1 MSMTA
6 TSGNTPSVA
15 TLFGNS
21 EKVSRHTMSSR
32 EIADLVEA
40 RHNDVIATIE
50 RLFSKGLLRSD
61 RKSRRESTGGR
72 PIEVYDLTER
82 DTHLVIAGYSDE
94 HRARVIDRWQELESK
109 VVGQLQIPTNFG
121 DALQLA
127 ADVAKQNA
135 SLHQVIQQQAP
146 KVQALERL
154 SATEGSICITSA
166 AKQLGIG
173 PLKLFKWLSDN
184 RWIYRR
190 AAFSAWSAYQPR
202 LTAGLLEH
210 KLVKVGKGA
219 EEDLKVVEQVMVT
232 RKGITTL
239 AEQIQGNSL

>member
-1 MSMTA
+1 M
-6 TSGNTPSVA
+6 NTIVAPSNTV
-15 TLFGNS
+15 
-21 EKVSRHTMSSR
+21 TMSSR
-32 EIADLVEA
+32 EIAELTGKQHKNVLRDVNVMLESLEKVGSDLSQAV
-40 RHNDVIATIE
+40 RYTDE
-50 RLFSKGLLRSD
+50 RGRTSEVRLD
-61 RKSRRESTGGR
+61 R
-72 PIEVYDLTER
+72 VLTE
-82 DTHLVIAGYSDE
+82 TLLTGYSIPLR
-94 HRARVIDRWQELESK
+94 HRVVTRLQELEK
-109 VVGQLQIPTNFG
+109 VSRHSMSLPTNFAE
-121 DALQLA
+121 ALQLA
-127 ADVAKQNA
+127 ADQAKQNA
-135 SLHQVIQQQAP
+135 SLHLVIQQQAP

-154 SATEGSICITSA
+154 SGTHGSICITTA

-232 RKGITTL
+232 RKGITHL
-239 AEQIQGNSL
+239 ATVLQEAL

>member
-1 MSMTA
+1 M
-6 TSGNTPSVA
+6 NTLVAPSNTV
-15 TLFGNS
+15 
-21 EKVSRHTMSSR
+21 TMSSR
-32 EIADLVEA
+32 EIADLTGKQHKNVL
-40 RHNDVIATIE
+40 RDVNVMLESLEKAGSDLSQAVRYTDE
-50 RLFSKGLLRSD
+50 RGRTSEVRLD
-61 RKSRRESTGGR
+61 R
-72 PIEVYDLTER
+72 VLTE
-82 DTHLVIAGYSDE
+82 TLLTGYSIPLR
-94 HRARVIDRWQELESK
+94 HRVVTRLQELEK
-109 VVGQLQIPTNFG
+109 VSRHSMSLPTNFA

-127 ADVAKQNA
+127 ADQAKQNA

-146 KVQALERL
+146 KVQALELL

>member
-1 MSMTA
+1 MNTIVAPINTVTMSTREISELTGKQHKNVLRDVNVMLESLEKAGSDLSQVVRNTDERGR
-6 TSGNTPSVA
+6 TSEFRLDRVLTE
-15 TLFGNS
+15 TLLTGYS
-21 EKVSRHTMSSR
+21 IPLRHRVVTRLQELEKVSRHSMS
-32 EIADLVEA
+32 L
-40 RHNDVIATIE
+40 
-50 RLFSKGLLRSD
+50 
-61 RKSRRESTGGR
+61 
-72 PIEVYDLTER
+72 
-82 DTHLVIAGYSDE
+82 
-94 HRARVIDRWQELESK
+94 
-109 VVGQLQIPTNFG
+109 PTNFA

-127 ADVAKQNA
+127 ADQAKQNA

>member
-1 MSMTA
+1 M
-6 TSGNTPSVA
+6 NTIVAPSNTV
-15 TLFGNS
+15 
-21 EKVSRHTMSSR
+21 TMSSR
-32 EIADLVEA
+32 EIAELTGKQHKNVLRDVNVMLESLELPGSDLSQAV
-40 RHNDVIATIE
+40 RYTDE
-50 RLFSKGLLRSD
+50 RGRTSEVRLD
-61 RKSRRESTGGR
+61 R
-72 PIEVYDLTER
+72 VLTE
-82 DTHLVIAGYSDE
+82 TLLTGYSIPLR
-94 HRARVIDRWQELESK
+94 HRVVTRLAELEK
-109 VVGQLQIPTNFG
+109 VSRHSMSLPTNFAE
-121 DALQLA
+121 ALQLA
-127 ADVAKQNA
+127 ADQAKQNA

-154 SATEGSICITSA
+154 SATDGSICITSA

-210 KLVKVGKGA
+210 KLVTVGKGA

-232 RKGITTL
+232 RKGITHL
-239 AEQIQGNSL
+239 ATVLKEAL

>member
-1 MSMTA
+1 M
-6 TSGNTPSVA
+6 NTLVAPSNTV
-15 TLFGNS
+15 
-21 EKVSRHTMSSR
+21 TMSSR
-32 EIADLVEA
+32 EIADLTGKQHKNVLRDVNVMLDALEKA
-40 RHNDVIATIE
+40 GSDLSQAIRYTDERGRTSEVRLDRVLTETLLTGYSIPLRHRVVTRLAELEKVSRHNI
-50 RLFSKGLLRSD
+50 LMPS
-61 RKSRRESTGGR
+61 
-72 PIEVYDLTER
+72 
-82 DTHLVIAGYSDE
+82 
-94 HRARVIDRWQELESK
+94 
-109 VVGQLQIPTNFG
+109 NFAE
-121 DALQLA
+121 ALQLA
-127 ADVAKQNA
+127 ADQAKQNA

-146 KVQALERL
+146 KVQAFERL
-154 SATEGSICITSA
+154 SATDGSICITSA

-232 RKGITTL
+232 RKGITHL
-239 AEQIQGNSL
+239 ATVMQEAL

>member
-1 MSMTA
+1 M
-6 TSGNTPSVA
+6 NTIVAPSNTV
-15 TLFGNS
+15 
-21 EKVSRHTMSSR
+21 TMSSR
-32 EIADLVEA
+32 EIAELTGKQHKNVLRDVNVMLESLEKAGSDLSQAV
-40 RHNDVIATIE
+40 RYMDE
-50 RLFSKGLLRSD
+50 RGRTSEVRLD
-61 RKSRRESTGGR
+61 R
-72 PIEVYDLTER
+72 VLTE
-82 DTHLVIAGYSDE
+82 TLLTGYSIPLR
-94 HRARVIDRWQELESK
+94 HRVVTRLQELEK
-109 VVGQLQIPTNFG
+109 VSRHSMSLPTNFAE
-121 DALQLA
+121 ALQLA
-127 ADVAKQNA
+127 ADQAKQNA
-135 SLHQVIQQQAP
+135 SLHQVTQQQAP

-154 SATEGSICITSA
+154 SGTHGSICITTA

-232 RKGITTL
+232 RKGITHL
-239 AEQIQGNSL
+239 ATVLQEAL

>member
-1 MSMTA
+1 
-6 TSGNTPSVA
+6 
-15 TLFGNS
+15 
-21 EKVSRHTMSSR
+21 
-32 EIADLVEA
+32 
-40 RHNDVIATIE
+40 
-50 RLFSKGLLRSD
+50 
-61 RKSRRESTGGR
+61 
-72 PIEVYDLTER
+72 
-82 DTHLVIAGYSDE
+82 
-94 HRARVIDRWQELESK
+94 
-109 VVGQLQIPTNFG
+109 IPANFA

-146 KVQALERL
+146 KVQALELL
-154 SATEGSICITSA
+154 SATNGSICITSA

-232 RKGITTL
+232 RKGITHL
-239 AEQIQGNSL
+239 ATVMQEAL

>member
-1 MSMTA
+1 
-6 TSGNTPSVA
+6 
-15 TLFGNS
+15 
-21 EKVSRHTMSSR
+21 MSSR
-32 EIADLVEA
+32 EIAELVEA
-40 RHNDVIATIE
+40 RHNDVIATID

-109 VVGQLQIPTNFG
+109 VVGQLQIPTNFA

-146 KVQALERL
+146 KVKALERL
-154 SATEGSICITSA
+154 SATDGSVCITSA

-239 AEQIQGNSL
+239 AEQVQGNPL

>member
-1 MSMTA
+1 MNMTA
-6 TSGNTPSVA
+6 TPGNTPSVA

-72 PIEVYDLTER
+72 PIDVYDLTER

-109 VVGQLQIPTNFG
+109 VVGQLQIPTNFAE
-121 DALQLA
+121 ALQLA
-127 ADVAKQNA
+127 ADQAKQNA

-154 SATEGSICITSA
+154 SATDGSICITSA

-232 RKGITTL
+232 RKGITHL
-239 AEQIQGNSL
+239 ATVLQEAL

>member
-1 MSMTA
+1 M
-6 TSGNTPSVA
+6 NTIVAPSNTV
-15 TLFGNS
+15 
-21 EKVSRHTMSSR
+21 TMSSR
-32 EIADLVEA
+32 EIAELTGKQHKNVLRDVNVMLESLEKAGSDLSQAV
-40 RHNDVIATIE
+40 RYMDE
-50 RLFSKGLLRSD
+50 RGRTSEVRLD
-61 RKSRRESTGGR
+61 R
-72 PIEVYDLTER
+72 VLTE
-82 DTHLVIAGYSDE
+82 TLLTGYSIPLR
-94 HRARVIDRWQELESK
+94 HRVVTRLQELEK
-109 VVGQLQIPTNFG
+109 VSRHSMSLPTNFAE
-121 DALQLA
+121 ALLA
-127 ADVAKQNA
+127 ADQAKQNA

-154 SATEGSICITSA
+154 SGTHGSICITTA

-232 RKGITTL
+232 RKGITHL
-239 AEQIQGNSL
+239 ATVLQEAL

>member
-1 MSMTA
+1 M
-6 TSGNTPSVA
+6 NTIVAPSNTV
-15 TLFGNS
+15 
-21 EKVSRHTMSSR
+21 TMSSR
-32 EIADLVEA
+32 EIAELTGKQHKNVLRDVNVMLESLERAGSDLSQAV
-40 RHNDVIATIE
+40 RYTDE
-50 RLFSKGLLRSD
+50 RGRTSEVRLD
-61 RKSRRESTGGR
+61 R
-72 PIEVYDLTER
+72 VLTE
-82 DTHLVIAGYSDE
+82 TLLTGYSIPLR
-94 HRARVIDRWQELESK
+94 HRVVTRLQELEK
-109 VVGQLQIPTNFG
+109 VSRHSMSLPTNFAE
-121 DALQLA
+121 ALQLA
-127 ADVAKQNA
+127 ADQAKQNA

-154 SATEGSICITSA
+154 SATDGSICITSA

-232 RKGITTL
+232 RKGITHL
-239 AEQIQGNSL
+239 ATVLQEAE

>member
-1 MSMTA
+1 
-6 TSGNTPSVA
+6 
-15 TLFGNS
+15 
-21 EKVSRHTMSSR
+21 MSSR

-40 RHNDVIATIE
+40 RHNDVITTIH
-50 RLFSKGLLRSD
+50 RLFAKNLLRSS

-72 PIEVYDLTER
+72 PIDVYDLTER

-109 VVGQLQIPTNFG
+109 VVGQLQIPTNFA

-210 KLVKVGKGA
+210 KLVKVGKGV

-232 RKGITTL
+232 RKGITHL
-239 AEQIQGNSL
+239 ATVLQEAL

>member
-1 MSMTA
+1 M
-6 TSGNTPSVA
+6 NTLVAPSNTV
-15 TLFGNS
+15 
-21 EKVSRHTMSSR
+21 TMSSR
-32 EIADLVEA
+32 EIAELTGKQHKNVLRDVNVMLESLEKAGSDLSQAV
-40 RHNDVIATIE
+40 RYTDE
-50 RLFSKGLLRSD
+50 RGRTSEVRLD
-61 RKSRRESTGGR
+61 R
-72 PIEVYDLTER
+72 VLTE
-82 DTHLVIAGYSDE
+82 TLLTGYSIPLR
-94 HRARVIDRWQELESK
+94 HRVVTRLQELENVSRHSMS
-109 VVGQLQIPTNFG
+109 LPTNFAE
-121 DALQLA
+121 ALQLA
-127 ADVAKQNA
+127 ADQAKQNA

-154 SATEGSICITSA
+154 SATDGSICITSA

-232 RKGITTL
+232 RKGITHL
-239 AEQIQGNSL
+239 ATVLQEAL

>member
-1 MSMTA
+1 M
-6 TSGNTPSVA
+6 NTIVAPSNTV
-15 TLFGNS
+15 
-21 EKVSRHTMSSR
+21 TMSSR
-32 EIADLVEA
+32 EIAELTGKQHKNVLRDVSVMLESLEKAGSDLSQAV
-40 RHNDVIATIE
+40 RYTDE
-50 RLFSKGLLRSD
+50 RGRTSEVRLD
-61 RKSRRESTGGR
+61 R
-72 PIEVYDLTER
+72 VLTE
-82 DTHLVIAGYSDE
+82 TLLTGYSIPLR
-94 HRARVIDRWQELESK
+94 HRVVTRLQELEK
-109 VVGQLQIPTNFG
+109 VSRHSMSLPTNFAE
-121 DALQLA
+121 ALQLA
-127 ADVAKQNA
+127 ADQAKQNA

-154 SATEGSICITSA
+154 SGTHGSICITTA

>member
-1 MSMTA
+1 M
-6 TSGNTPSVA
+6 NTIVAPSNTV
-15 TLFGNS
+15 
-21 EKVSRHTMSSR
+21 TMSSR
-32 EIADLVEA
+32 EIAELTGKQHKNVLRDVNVMLESLERAGSDLSQAV
-40 RHNDVIATIE
+40 RYTDE
-50 RLFSKGLLRSD
+50 RGRTSEVRLD
-61 RKSRRESTGGR
+61 R
-72 PIEVYDLTER
+72 VLTE
-82 DTHLVIAGYSDE
+82 TLLTGYSIPLR
-94 HRARVIDRWQELESK
+94 HRVVTRLQELEK
-109 VVGQLQIPTNFG
+109 VSRHSMSLPTNFAE
-121 DALQLA
+121 ALQLA
-127 ADVAKQNA
+127 ADQAKQNA
-135 SLHQVIQQQAP
+135 SLHQVILQQAP

-154 SATEGSICITSA
+154 SATDGSICITSA

-232 RKGITTL
+232 RKGITHL
-239 AEQIQGNSL
+239 ATVLQEAL

>member
-1 MSMTA
+1 M
-6 TSGNTPSVA
+6 NTIVAPSNTV
-15 TLFGNS
+15 
-21 EKVSRHTMSSR
+21 TMSSR
-32 EIADLVEA
+32 EIAELTGKQHKNVLRDVNVMLESLEKAGSDLSQAV
-40 RHNDVIATIE
+40 RYTDE
-50 RLFSKGLLRSD
+50 RGRTSEVRLD
-61 RKSRRESTGGR
+61 R
-72 PIEVYDLTER
+72 VLTE
-82 DTHLVIAGYSDE
+82 TLLTGYSIPLR
-94 HRARVIDRWQELESK
+94 HRVVTRLQELEK
-109 VVGQLQIPTNFG
+109 VSRHSMSLPTNFAE
-121 DALQLA
+121 ALQLA
-127 ADVAKQNA
+127 ADQAKQNA

-154 SATEGSICITSA
+154 SGTHGSFCITTA

>member
-1 MSMTA
+1 M
-6 TSGNTPSVA
+6 NTIVAPSNTV
-15 TLFGNS
+15 
-21 EKVSRHTMSSR
+21 TMSSR
-32 EIADLVEA
+32 EIAELTGKQHKNVLRDVNVMLESLERAGSDLSQAV
-40 RHNDVIATIE
+40 RYTDE
-50 RLFSKGLLRSD
+50 RGRTSEVRLD
-61 RKSRRESTGGR
+61 R
-72 PIEVYDLTER
+72 VLTE
-82 DTHLVIAGYSDE
+82 TLLTGYSIPLR
-94 HRARVIDRWQELESK
+94 HRVVTRLQELEK
-109 VVGQLQIPTNFG
+109 VSRHSMSLPTNFAE
-121 DALQLA
+121 ALQLA
-127 ADVAKQNA
+127 ADQAKQNA

-154 SATEGSICITSA
+154 SGTHGSICITTA

-210 KLVKVGKGA
+210 KLVKVGKGS

-232 RKGITTL
+232 RKGITHL
-239 AEQIQGNSL
+239 ATVLQEAL

>member
-1 MSMTA
+1 
-6 TSGNTPSVA
+6 
-15 TLFGNS
+15 
-21 EKVSRHTMSSR
+21 MSSR
-32 EIADLVEA
+32 EIAELVEA

-50 RLFSKGLLRSD
+50 RLFIKGLLRSD
-61 RKSRRESTGGR
+61 RKSRRESTGVR

-82 DTHLVIAGYSDE
+82 DTHLVVAGYSDE

-109 VVGQLQIPTNFG
+109 VVGQFQIPANFAE
-121 DALQLA
+121 ALQLA
-127 ADVAKQNA
+127 ADQAKQNA

-154 SATEGSICITSA
+154 SATDGSICITSA

-210 KLVKVGKGA
+210 KLVKVGKGV

-232 RKGITTL
+232 RKGITPL

>member
-1 MSMTA
+1 M
-6 TSGNTPSVA
+6 NTIVAPSNTV
-15 TLFGNS
+15 
-21 EKVSRHTMSSR
+21 TMSSR
-32 EIADLVEA
+32 EIADLTGKQHKNVL
-40 RHNDVIATIE
+40 RDVNVMLESLEKAGSDLSQAVRYTDE
-50 RLFSKGLLRSD
+50 RGRTSEVRLD
-61 RKSRRESTGGR
+61 R
-72 PIEVYDLTER
+72 VLTE
-82 DTHLVIAGYSDE
+82 TLLTGYSTPLR
-94 HRARVIDRWQELESK
+94 HRVVTRLQELEK
-109 VVGQLQIPTNFG
+109 VSRHSMSLPTNFAE
-121 DALQLA
+121 ALQLA
-127 ADVAKQNA
+127 ADQAKQNA
-135 SLHQVIQQQAP
+135 SLHQFIQQQAP
-146 KVQALERL
+146 KIQALERL
-154 SATEGSICITSA
+154 SGTHGSICITTA

>member
-1 MSMTA
+1 M
-6 TSGNTPSVA
+6 NTIVAPSNTV
-15 TLFGNS
+15 
-21 EKVSRHTMSSR
+21 TMSSR
-32 EIADLVEA
+32 EIAELTGKQHKNVLRDVNVMLESLEKAGSDLSQAV
-40 RHNDVIATIE
+40 RYTDE
-50 RLFSKGLLRSD
+50 RGRTSEVRLD
-61 RKSRRESTGGR
+61 R
-72 PIEVYDLTER
+72 VLTE
-82 DTHLVIAGYSDE
+82 TLLTGYSIPLR
-94 HRARVIDRWQELESK
+94 HRVVTRLQELEK
-109 VVGQLQIPTNFG
+109 VSRHSISLPTNFAE
-121 DALQLA
+121 ALQLA
-127 ADVAKQNA
+127 ADQAKQNA

-154 SATEGSICITSA
+154 SGTHGSICITTA

-210 KLVKVGKGA
+210 KLVTVGKGT

-232 RKGITTL
+232 RKGITHL
-239 AEQIQGNSL
+239 ATVLQEAL

>member
-1 MSMTA
+1 
-6 TSGNTPSVA
+6 
-15 TLFGNS
+15 
-21 EKVSRHTMSSR
+21 MSSR

-72 PIEVYDLTER
+72 PIDVYDLTER

-109 VVGQLQIPTNFG
+109 VVGQLQIPTNFAE
-121 DALQLA
+121 ALQLA
-127 ADVAKQNA
+127 ADQAKQNA

-146 KVQALERL
+146 KVQAFERL

-210 KLVKVGKGA
+210 KLVKVGKGD

>member
-1 MSMTA
+1 M
-6 TSGNTPSVA
+6 NTIVAPSNTV
-15 TLFGNS
+15 
-21 EKVSRHTMSSR
+21 TMSSR
-32 EIADLVEA
+32 EIAELTGKQHKNVLRDVNVMLESLEKAGSDLSQAV
-40 RHNDVIATIE
+40 RYTDE
-50 RLFSKGLLRSD
+50 RGRTSEVRLD
-61 RKSRRESTGGR
+61 R
-72 PIEVYDLTER
+72 VLTE
-82 DTHLVIAGYSDE
+82 TLLTGYSIPLR
-94 HRARVIDRWQELESK
+94 HRVVTRLQELEK
-109 VVGQLQIPTNFG
+109 VSRHSMSLPTNFAE
-121 DALQLA
+121 ALQLA
-127 ADVAKQNA
+127 ADQAKQNA

-154 SATEGSICITSA
+154 SGTHGSICITTA

-202 LTAGLLEH
+202 PTAGLLEH

-232 RKGITTL
+232 RKGITHL
-239 AEQIQGNSL
+239 ATVLQEAL

>member
-1 MSMTA
+1 
-6 TSGNTPSVA
+6 
-15 TLFGNS
+15 
-21 EKVSRHTMSSR
+21 MSSR

-40 RHNDVIATIE
+40 RHNDVITTIH
-50 RLFSKGLLRSD
+50 RLFAKNLLRSS

-72 PIEVYDLTER
+72 PIDVYDLTER

-109 VVGQLQIPTNFG
+109 VVGQLQIPTNFA

-202 LTAGLLEH
+202 LTAGVLEH
-210 KLVKVGKGA
+210 KLVKVGKGV

-232 RKGITTL
+232 RKGITHL
-239 AEQIQGNSL
+239 ATVLQEAL

>member
-1 MSMTA
+1 M
-6 TSGNTPSVA
+6 NTIVAPSNTV
-15 TLFGNS
+15 
-21 EKVSRHTMSSR
+21 TMSSR
-32 EIADLVEA
+32 EIAELTGKQHKNVLRDVNVMLESLERAGSDLSQAV
-40 RHNDVIATIE
+40 RYTDE
-50 RLFSKGLLRSD
+50 RGRTSEVRLD
-61 RKSRRESTGGR
+61 R
-72 PIEVYDLTER
+72 ILTE
-82 DTHLVIAGYSDE
+82 TLLTGYSIPLR
-94 HRARVIDRWQELESK
+94 HRVVTRLQELEK
-109 VVGQLQIPTNFG
+109 VSRHSMSLPANFAE
-121 DALQLA
+121 ALQLA
-127 ADVAKQNA
+127 ADQAKQNA

-154 SATEGSICITSA
+154 SGTHGSICITTA

>member
-1 MSMTA
+1 MNTIVAPSNTVTMSTREISELTGKQHKNVLRDVNVMLESLEKAGSDLSQAVRYTDERGR
-6 TSGNTPSVA
+6 TSEVRLDRVLTE
-15 TLFGNS
+15 TLLTGYS
-21 EKVSRHTMSSR
+21 IPLRHRVVTRLQELEKVSRHSMS
-32 EIADLVEA
+32 L
-40 RHNDVIATIE
+40 
-50 RLFSKGLLRSD
+50 
-61 RKSRRESTGGR
+61 
-72 PIEVYDLTER
+72 
-82 DTHLVIAGYSDE
+82 
-94 HRARVIDRWQELESK
+94 
-109 VVGQLQIPTNFG
+109 PTNFA

-127 ADVAKQNA
+127 ADQAKQNA

>member
-1 MSMTA
+1 
-6 TSGNTPSVA
+6 
-15 TLFGNS
+15 
-21 EKVSRHTMSSR
+21 MSSR

-40 RHNDVIATIE
+40 RHNDVITTIH
-50 RLFSKGLLRSD
+50 RLFAKNLLRSS

-72 PIEVYDLTER
+72 PIDVYDLTER

-109 VVGQLQIPTNFG
+109 VVGQLQIPTNFAE
-121 DALQLA
+121 ALQLA
-127 ADVAKQNA
+127 ADQAKQNA

-154 SATEGSICITSA
+154 SATDGSICITSA

>member
-1 MSMTA
+1 M
-6 TSGNTPSVA
+6 NTLVAPSNTV
-15 TLFGNS
+15 
-21 EKVSRHTMSSR
+21 TMSSR
-32 EIADLVEA
+32 EIADLTGKQHKNVL
-40 RHNDVIATIE
+40 RDVNVMLDALEKAGSDLSQAVRYTDE
-50 RLFSKGLLRSD
+50 RGRTSEVRLD
-61 RKSRRESTGGR
+61 R
-72 PIEVYDLTER
+72 VLTE
-82 DTHLVIAGYSDE
+82 TLLTGYSIPLR
-94 HRARVIDRWQELESK
+94 HRVVTRLAELEK
-109 VVGQLQIPTNFG
+109 VSRHTISMPSNFAE
-121 DALQLA
+121 ALQLA
-127 ADVAKQNA
+127 ADQAKQNA

-154 SATEGSICITSA
+154 SATDGSICITSA
-166 AKQLGIG
+166 AKQLGVG

-210 KLVKVGKGA
+210 KLVKVGKGT

-239 AEQIQGNSL
+239 AEQLQGNSL

>member
-1 MSMTA
+1 M
-6 TSGNTPSVA
+6 NTIVAPSNTV
-15 TLFGNS
+15 
-21 EKVSRHTMSSR
+21 TMSSR
-32 EIADLVEA
+32 EIAELTGKQHKNVLRDVNVMLESLEKVGSDLSQAV
-40 RHNDVIATIE
+40 RYTDE
-50 RLFSKGLLRSD
+50 RGRTSEVRLD
-61 RKSRRESTGGR
+61 R
-72 PIEVYDLTER
+72 VLTE
-82 DTHLVIAGYSDE
+82 TLLTGYSIPLR
-94 HRARVIDRWQELESK
+94 HRVVTRLQDLEK
-109 VVGQLQIPTNFG
+109 VSRHAISMPSNFAE
-121 DALQLA
+121 ALQLA
-127 ADVAKQNA
+127 ADQAKQNA

-154 SATEGSICITSA
+154 SGTHGSICITTA

-210 KLVKVGKGA
+210 KLVKVGNGA

-232 RKGITTL
+232 RKGITHL
-239 AEQIQGNSL
+239 ATVLQEAL